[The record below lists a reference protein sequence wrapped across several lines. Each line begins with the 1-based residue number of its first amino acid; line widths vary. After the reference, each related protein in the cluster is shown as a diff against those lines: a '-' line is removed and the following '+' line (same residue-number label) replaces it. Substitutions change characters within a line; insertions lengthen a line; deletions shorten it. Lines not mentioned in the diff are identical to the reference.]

1 MPSAPSALMPAPAD
15 AAGAEDADR
24 ARVWNVLA
32 LLYIAPP
39 DDVLLR
45 HLAGGMDVQ
54 GRSGEPSALQAAWD
68 ALANKARLVSQE
80 MAREEFET
88 LFGGIGRPAV
98 YVYGSF
104 YLAGALHEKPLARLR
119 SDLQALGLARRQDV
133 GESEDH
139 FAILAEIMCFL
150 STANIPGRQDLA
162 RQRELFKTHIE
173 PWALRMCDAILEHPA
188 ADFYR
193 KVAEFTRAFLAVEQ
207 VGFDL
212 LD

>member
-1 MPSAPSALMPAPAD
+1 MHSASAAVMPALVD
-15 AAGAEDADR
+15 ASCPEDADR
-24 ARVWNVLA
+24 ARVWNMLA
-32 LLYIAPP
+32 RLYIAPP

-45 HLAGGMDVQ
+45 HLVAGADAQ
-54 GRSGEPSALQAAWD
+54 ARSGEPSALQAAWD
-68 ALANKARLVSQE
+68 AFADKARLVSQG

-98 YVYGSF
+98 YVYGSY

-119 SDLQALGLARRQDV
+119 SDLQTLGLARRQDV

-139 FAILAEIMCFL
+139 FAVLAEIMCFL
-150 STANIPGRQDLA
+150 SAGTIPGGPDLA
-162 RQRELFKTHIE
+162 RQRELFQRHIE
-173 PWALRMCDAILEHPA
+173 PWALRMCDAIVEHPA

>member
-1 MPSAPSALMPAPAD
+1 MPFASAAAKPALAD
-15 AAGAEDADR
+15 ASSPEDADR
-24 ARVWNVLA
+24 ASVWSVLA
-32 LLYIAPP
+32 RLYIAPP
-39 DDVLLR
+39 DGVLLH
-45 HLAGGMDVQ
+45 HLAAGADVQ
-54 GRSGEPSALQAAWD
+54 AGRGEPSALQAAWG
-68 ALANKARLVSQE
+68 ALGDKARLVSQE
-80 MAREEFET
+80 MASEEFET

-98 YVYGSF
+98 YVYGSY

-119 SDLQALGLARRQDV
+119 SDLQTLGLARRQDV

-150 STANIPGRQDLA
+150 SAGNIPGGPDLA
-162 RQRELFKTHIE
+162 RQRELFQRHIE
-173 PWALRMCDAILEHPA
+173 PWALRMCDAIVEHPA

-193 KVAEFTRAFLAVEQ
+193 KVAEFTRAFVAVEQ

>member
-1 MPSAPSALMPAPAD
+1 MPSAPSAVMPAPAD
-15 AAGAEDADR
+15 APGAEDVDR

-32 LLYIAPP
+32 LLYIVPP

-54 GRSGEPSALQAAWD
+54 ARSGELSALQAAWD
-68 ALANKARLVSQE
+68 ALASKARLVSQE

-98 YVYGSF
+98 YVYGS
-104 YLAGALHEKPLARLR
+104 YYIAGALHEKPLARLR
-119 SDLQALGLARRQDV
+119 SDLQALGIARRQDV

-150 STANIPGRQDLA
+150 IVGDTSGIRDLA
-162 RQRELFKTHIE
+162 RQRELFQTHIE
-173 PWALRMCDAILEHPA
+173 PWALRMCDAIVDHPA

-207 VGFDL
+207 LGFDL